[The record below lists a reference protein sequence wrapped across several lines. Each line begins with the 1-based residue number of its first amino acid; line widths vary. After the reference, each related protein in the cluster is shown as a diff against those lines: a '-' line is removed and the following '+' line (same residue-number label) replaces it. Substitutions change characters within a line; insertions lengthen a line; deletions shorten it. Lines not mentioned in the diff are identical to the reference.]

1 MVRVVLD
8 TTIFSNFA
16 HVERPDLLRILFGHL
31 ALTAPTVRRELQT
44 GEAGGYIPA
53 CDWRW
58 VETAVL
64 TAEEEQLATTHLHIL
79 DAGEAECLAL
89 TEKRDATLLS
99 DDFAARRLA
108 QQLGIPVSGT
118 LGVLL
123 QLVHNHHIT
132 MQEADALLAR
142 MIGKGYRSPV
152 TSLTEIH
159 TT

>member
-1 MVRVVLD
+1 MSKRQQ
-8 TTIFSNFA
+8 
-16 HVERPDLLRILFGHL
+16 
-31 ALTAPTVRRELQT
+31 PTSQH
-44 GEAGGYIPA
+44 
-53 CDWRW
+53 CNHK
-58 VETAVL
+58 AV
-64 TAEEEQLATTHLHIL
+64 TMA
-79 DAGEAECLAL
+79 
-89 TEKRDATLLS
+89 LLS

-108 QQLGIPVSGT
+108 LKLGIPVSGT